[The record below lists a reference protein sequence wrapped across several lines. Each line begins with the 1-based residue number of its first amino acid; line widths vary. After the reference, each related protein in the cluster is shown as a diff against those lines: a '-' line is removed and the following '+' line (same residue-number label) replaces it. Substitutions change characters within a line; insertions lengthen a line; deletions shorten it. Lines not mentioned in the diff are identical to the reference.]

1 MKDKK
6 KENGR
11 NQETGK
17 YGMQKTE
24 DLTYIRGEENP
35 QKDGEQGSQDVRF
48 SLK

>member
-1 MKDKK
+1 MK
-6 KENGR
+6 
-11 NQETGK
+11 
-17 YGMQKTE
+17 KTE